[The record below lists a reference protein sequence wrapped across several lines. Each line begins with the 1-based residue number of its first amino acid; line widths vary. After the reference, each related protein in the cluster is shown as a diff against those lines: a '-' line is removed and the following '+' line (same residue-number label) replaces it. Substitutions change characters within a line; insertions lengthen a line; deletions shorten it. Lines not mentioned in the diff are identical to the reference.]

1 MASIGHLESPDTST
15 KVTLIDSPSIRR
27 CSPGAR
33 VNSLSRGAAGA
44 VGALSQPVIRR
55 RQNRSLNVRM
65 ACGRAIAVPD

>member
-33 VNSLSRGAAGA
+33 VNSPPGGC
-44 VGALSQPVIRR
+44 RR
-55 RQNRSLNVRM
+55 RWRIVAARHQKETKQE
-65 ACGRAIAVPD
+65 P